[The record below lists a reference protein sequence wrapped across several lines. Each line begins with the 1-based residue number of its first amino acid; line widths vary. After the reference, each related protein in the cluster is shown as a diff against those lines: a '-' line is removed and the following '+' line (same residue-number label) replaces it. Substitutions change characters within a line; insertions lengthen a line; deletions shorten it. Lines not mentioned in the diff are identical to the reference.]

1 MSIDNL
7 NAEHRGQFNVL
18 PPSLR
23 RRQCCSFCRQPGHN
37 LQTCNSDRLREFEAI
52 CATQVLQTNTQDDF
66 KNWLNQNYMSEQL
79 LIKAFAV
86 KKFRITIRTSIERC
100 VDLTAEYI
108 FMIYKNTNETVE
120 IVEHENEFE
129 NDLMTFI
136 QALSNERQEEIQ
148 EEILEERRIS
158 EHQQNIVMEN
168 MLMREMF
175 IAMMSRIINRTLQ
188 TENNKFKIIST
199 INNNKNENI
208 DQLCECSICYD
219 NKELKNFV
227 KLSCNH
233 EFCKECIIETMK
245 INQNKNLCC
254 ALCRGEIKSI
264 ESRTN
269 EVINEMSVYIE

>member
-1 MSIDNL
+1 MSFDNL

-18 PPSLR
+18 PPSIR
-23 RRQCCSFCRQPGHN
+23 RLPRCSFCRRPGHN
-37 LQTCNSDRLREFEAI
+37 ISTCNNNRLREFELI
-52 CATQVLQTNTQDDF
+52 CATQVLQTDTHDDF
-66 KNWLNQNYMSEQL
+66 KNWLCQNYMSEQT
-79 LIKAFAV
+79 LIKTFTIR
-86 KKFRITIRTSIERC
+86 KFGVTSRTSIEIC
-100 VDLTAEYI
+100 ITMITEYI
-108 FMIYKNTNETVE
+108 FIHYKNTNEPAE
-120 IVEHENEFE
+120 IVDHENQFE
-129 NDLMTFI
+129 NDLMSFI
-136 QALSNERQEEIQ
+136 QELTTDRQEEIQ
-148 EEILEERRIS
+148 EERRIS
-158 EHQQNIVMEN
+158 EQQQNMTIES

-199 INNNKNENI
+199 INNNENENI

-269 EVINEMSVYIE
+269 EAINEMSVYIE